1 MKHLLQHNHYFSNW
15 YLRHTCP
22 KTQISSCTHMR
33 NFFCRN
39 SNLSHMLPLTNFI
52 WSFALFFQ
60 TLTANLPYILR
71 WFFLSLHIHRFLFVS
86 SPVCWPTL
94 HPTFLVY
101 FTWQYSLLPDFSAS
115 KNFTFAA
122 TTPYTPS
129 YPEPSFRY
137 TFFCLQFLLMYTNS
151 YAAQFTAITL
161 RLRLFDIVP

>member
-1 MKHLLQHNHYFSNW
+1 MIFPLPSHPPISLRFFSC
-15 YLRHTCP
+15 L
-22 KTQISSCTHMR
+22 
-33 NFFCRN
+33 
-39 SNLSHMLPLTNFI
+39 LTNTSPDVF
-52 WSFALFFQ
+52 S
-60 TLTANLPYILR
+60 ILH
-71 WFFLSLHIHRFLFVS
+71 LA
-86 SPVCWPTL
+86 
-94 HPTFLVY
+94 
-101 FTWQYSLLPDFSAS
+101 YSLLPDFSAS